1 MPTCTRVYMTTLRA
15 VAVVAE
21 KGGVGKTTIALTLA
35 VAAVKA
41 GRKVAVFDLDP
52 QATAAQWT
60 DRREAEFPWVVAT
73 PATRLDA
80 AFANAERQ
88 GVDLVVIDTP
98 PHSGTDAVEAARRA
112 DLVLVPVEPHLYT
125 LETLPKLGDLLK
137 LAGDARALFLVCK
150 APTQGKEAQD
160 AAAFIA
166 AQGFTVCP
174 VTLHLRAAHRHAGNL
189 GQTAQEYEPKG
200 KAAEESLQLYMY
212 TLQLLTTGADR
223 YAEAKSTF
231 ARA

>member
-1 MPTCTRVYMTTLRA
+1 MHTIA
-15 VAVVAE
+15 IVAE
-21 KGGVGKTTIALTLA
+21 KGGVGKTTLALTLA
-35 VAAVKA
+35 VAAVQA

-80 AFANAERQ
+80 AFANAREQ
-88 GVDLVVIDTP
+88 GVDFIVIDTP
-98 PHSGTDAVEAARRA
+98 PHAGTDAVEAARRA

-125 LETLPKLGDLLK
+125 LETLPKLGNLLK
-137 LAGDARALFLVCK
+137 LAGDTPALFVVSK
-150 APTQGKEAQD
+150 AAIQGKEAQD
-160 AAAFIA
+160 AGAFIKE
-166 AQGFTVCP
+166 QGFEVCP
-174 VTLHLRAAHRHAGNL
+174 VILHLRAAHRHAGNI
-189 GQTAQEYEPKG
+189 GQTAQEFEPKG

-212 TLQLLTTGADR
+212 TLKLLTRGGPRHAQ
-223 YAEAKSTF
+223 AKPAH

>member
-1 MPTCTRVYMTTLRA
+1 MDTCKV

-21 KGGVGKTTIALTLA
+21 KGGVGKTTLALTVA
-35 VAAVKA
+35 VAAIQA

-73 PATRLDA
+73 PASRLDA
-80 AFANAERQ
+80 AITQAKGQ
-88 GVDLVVIDTP
+88 GVDFIVIDTP
-98 PHSGTDAVEAARRA
+98 PHAGTDAVEAARRA

-125 LETLPKLGDLLK
+125 LETLPKLGDMLK
-137 LAGDARALFLVCK
+137 LAGSPPALFVVTK
-150 APTQGKEAQD
+150 AAVQGKEGQD
-160 AAAFIA
+160 AAAFIKG
-166 AQGFTVCP
+166 QGFAVCP
-174 VTLHLRAAHRHAGNL
+174 VTVHLRAAHRHAGNL

-200 KAAEESLQLYMY
+200 KAAEESQQLYMY
-212 TLQLLTTGADR
+212 TLQLLTNRGAR
-223 YAEAKSTF
+223 HGQAKPTH